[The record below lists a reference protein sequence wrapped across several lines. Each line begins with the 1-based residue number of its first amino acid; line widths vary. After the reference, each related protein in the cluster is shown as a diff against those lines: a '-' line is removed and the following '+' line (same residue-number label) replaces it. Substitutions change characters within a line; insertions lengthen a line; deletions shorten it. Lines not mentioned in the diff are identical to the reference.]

1 MRVSFAILALAAV
14 ASASSGFRRQAAMPA
29 CAMQCI
35 MAADTGS
42 CDQTDNTCLCKSD
55 PFVQQ
60 MYKCMS
66 SGCPPEDLDS
76 AVTASRAL
84 CMAAGVSLTQTVP
97 ASTDASTPTGS
108 TPSETQSVPAGSTT
122 PAGSAT
128 GSGSAAPTAATSRA
142 SGSSTAAAPSGSPN
156 TNGAVGS
163 AGVSGMVGALA
174 AVAGFMFAL

>member
-1 MRVSFAILALAAV
+1 MRVSFAILAFAAAV
-14 ASASSGFRRQAAMPA
+14 SASSGFRRQAAMPA

-35 MAADTGS
+35 MSADTGS

-55 PFVQQ
+55 PFVQS

-66 SGCPPEDLDS
+66 STCEPADLDS

-84 CMAAGVSLTQTVP
+84 CQAAGVSLTQTVP
-97 ASTDASTPTGS
+97 ASTDGSAPTGS

-122 PAGSAT
+122 PAGS
-128 GSGSAAPTAATSRA
+128 GSAAPTGTATSRA

-156 TNGAVGS
+156 SNAAVGP